1 MVAESIIIKAADGAQ
16 ALQFSAMTGKTFA
29 VNKVV
34 NSGTG
39 LLKWV
44 VLVPK
49 GGAGAAG
56 GSAMVVKLDSA
67 RQAAEVSGLV
77 GKTVTVGKIPTLV
90 GGANSHWVLLQ
101 PVGGAGAAGAAGAA
115 KSVAGKSVAAK
126 SAVVGNK
133 SVVGKSVAAKSAV
146 AGKSIAAKSGLGG
159 AAAAA
164 AGKSVGGKFLLA
176 QAAANG
182 GPAVGGATL
191 AGMAIPL
198 LAGGAA
204 AAVIYGLYWY
214 FTRNKDLEDNDED
227 VLDAEGIA

>member
-1 MVAESIIIKAADGAQ
+1 MAAESIIIKAADGAQ
-16 ALQFSAMTGKTFA
+16 ALQFSAMTGKTFT

-90 GGANSHWVLLQ
+90 GATNSHWVLLQ

-115 KSVAGKSVAAK
+115 KSVAGKSV
-126 SAVVGNK
+126 V
-133 SVVGKSVAAKSAV
+133 AKSAV

-159 AAAAA
+159 AGAAA

-182 GPAVGGATL
+182 GPAAGGATL

-214 FTRNKDLEDNDED
+214 FTRNKDQEDNDED
-227 VLDAEGIA
+227 VLEAEGIA

>member
-1 MVAESIIIKAADGAQ
+1 MVAESIIFKAADGAQ

-67 RQAAEVSGLV
+67 RQAAEISGLV
-77 GKTVTVGKIPTLV
+77 GKTVTVGKVPMLA
-90 GGANSHWVLLQ
+90 GANSHWVLLQ

-126 SAVVGNK
+126 T
-133 SVVGKSVAAKSAV
+133 AV

-159 AAAAA
+159 AGAAA

-182 GPAVGGATL
+182 GSAAGGATL

-214 FTRNKDLEDNDED
+214 FTRNKDQEDNDED

>member
-1 MVAESIIIKAADGAQ
+1 MVAESIIFKAADGAQ

-67 RQAAEVSGLV
+67 RQAAEISGLV
-77 GKTVTVGKIPTLV
+77 GKTVTVGKVPMLA
-90 GGANSHWVLLQ
+90 GANSHWVLLQ

-126 SAVVGNK
+126 TAFAGNK

-159 AAAAA
+159 AGAAA

-182 GPAVGGATL
+182 GSAAGGATL

-214 FTRNKDLEDNDED
+214 FTRNKDQEDNDED